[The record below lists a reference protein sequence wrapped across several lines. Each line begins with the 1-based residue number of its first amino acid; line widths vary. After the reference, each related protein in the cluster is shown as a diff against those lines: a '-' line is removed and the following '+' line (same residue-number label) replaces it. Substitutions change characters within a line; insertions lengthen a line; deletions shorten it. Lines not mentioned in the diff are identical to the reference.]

1 MRSSISCRI
10 SSAATPEGRTALT
23 GVVPG
28 PAMAKNR
35 DKESVDDRDL
45 DRVRADIDTIDAQIQ
60 GLIAERAR
68 CAQRVA
74 AIKLAEVQAARAR
87 GESDREVVYYRPE
100 REAQVLRR
108 IIERDEGPLEGT
120 TVAHL
125 FREIMSACL
134 ALERPLQVAYL
145 GPEGTFTQ
153 AAALKHFGH
162 AAVCVPQVTIDSV
175 FSEVESGHCNYGIV
189 PVENSTE
196 GMVSHT
202 LDSFMDSPL
211 KITGEVELRISHNLL
226 VAPGTGA
233 GDVVRICAHQQALA
247 QCRNWLETHWPRV
260 EKQAVSSNGEAA
272 RLAASTPGT
281 AAIAGDMA
289 AEAWHLERLAEA
301 IEDAA
306 DNTTRF
312 LVVGRNEVPPSG
324 ADKTSIIVS
333 SRNKPGALFT
343 LLDPFRRHGVSLTRI
358 DTRPSRTEKWAYVF
372 FIEFEGHLQEPAVAE
387 IMRELEEQ
395 SILLKP
401 LGSYP
406 RAVL

>member
-1 MRSSISCRI
+1 VS
-10 SSAATPEGRTALT
+10 
-23 GVVPG
+23 
-28 PAMAKNR
+28 
-35 DKESVDDRDL
+35 DDRDL
-45 DRVRADIDTIDAQIQ
+45 DAVRADIDSIDVQIQ
-60 GLIAERAR
+60 ALLADRAR

-74 AIKLAEVQAARAR
+74 EIKLADVQAARER
-87 GESDREVVYYRPE
+87 GEQDTEVEFYRPE

-108 IIERDEGPLEGT
+108 IMERDSGPLEGS
-120 TVAHL
+120 TVAHI
-125 FREIMSACL
+125 FREIMSGCL

-162 AAVCVPQVTIDSV
+162 GAVCIPQGTIDGV
-175 FSEVESGHCNYGIV
+175 FAEVESGNCNYGIV

-202 LDSFMDSPL
+202 LDSFLDSPL
-211 KITGEVELRISHNLL
+211 KIAGEVELRISHHLL
-226 VAPGTGA
+226 VAPGTKSGE
-233 GDVVRICAHQQALA
+233 VTKICAHQQALG
-247 QCRNWLETHWPRV
+247 QCRNWLDTHWPRTAR
-260 EKQAVSSNGEAA
+260 EAVSSNGEAA
-272 RLAASTPGT
+272 RMAVSTPGL

-289 AEAWHLERLAEA
+289 ADTYSLERLAEH

-312 LVVGRNEVPPSG
+312 LVVGRSEVAPSG
-324 ADKTSIIVS
+324 HDKTSIVVS
-333 SRNKPGALFT
+333 SRNKPGALFA
-343 LLDPFRRHGVSLTRI
+343 LLDPFRRGGISLTRI
-358 DTRPSRTEKWAYVF
+358 ETRPSRTEKWAYVF
-372 FIEFEGHLQEPAVAE
+372 FIEFEGHLQDPAAQA

-406 RAVL
+406 IAVL

>member
-1 MRSSISCRI
+1 M
-10 SSAATPEGRTALT
+10 TDT
-23 GVVPG
+23 
-28 PAMAKNR
+28 
-35 DKESVDDRDL
+35 RDL
-45 DRVRADIDTIDAQIQ
+45 KQVRADIDAIDQEIQ
-60 GLIAERAR
+60 ALISRRAR

-74 AIKLAEVQAARAR
+74 EIKLAELLAEREKPA
-87 GESDREVVYYRPE
+87 GEPETEVVYYRPE

-108 IIERDEGPLEGT
+108 IIERDPGPLAGDS
-120 TVAHL
+120 VAHI

-153 AAALKHFGH
+153 AAAVKHFGH
-162 AAVCVPQVTIDSV
+162 AAICVPQATIDTV
-175 FSEVESGHCNYGIV
+175 FAQVESGECNYGVV

-202 LDSFMDSPL
+202 LDNFMDSPL
-211 KITGEVELRISHNLL
+211 KISGEVEMRISHHLL
-226 VAPGTGA
+226 AAPGTAA
-233 GDVVRICAHQQALA
+233 GEVTRICAHQQALA
-247 QCRNWLETHWPRV
+247 QCRNWLDQHYPKV
-260 EKQAVSSNGEAA
+260 EREAVSSNGEAA
-272 RLAASTPGT
+272 RLAGKQPGV
-281 AAIAGDMA
+281 AAVAGDMA
-289 AEAWHLERLAEA
+289 AELYQLQRLAEH
-301 IEDAA
+301 IEDYP

-312 LVVGRNEVPPSG
+312 LVIGREEVPPSG

-333 SRNKPGALFT
+333 SRNKPGALFS
-343 LLDPFRRHGVSLTRI
+343 LLEPFRRAGVSLTRI

-372 FIEFEGHLQEPAVAE
+372 FIEFEGHLQDPAIAEVVA
-387 IMRELEEQ
+387 ELEEQ